1 MMGAG
6 RGRGSF
12 LLFLGKKGCW
22 SQDVAK
28 VPPKLVPTV
37 WRQAG
42 LLWGSRERKGLLWGC
57 LTEGGD
63 PGTAVFE
70 V

>member
-1 MMGAG
+1 M
-6 RGRGSF
+6 
-12 LLFLGKKGCW
+12 
-22 SQDVAK
+22 AK
-28 VPPKLVPTV
+28 VPPKLVPTI
-37 WRQAG
+37 WRQVG

-57 LTEGGD
+57 LMEGGD